1 MALSRGRVTTGQGQ
15 NQYRLV
21 GHPAS
26 GVEPE
31 DVDFLHRMTL
41 HHAGPVL
48 DQLLAS
54 RWWQWYR

>member
-1 MALSRGRVTTGQGQ
+1 MALSREQGDHRPGAE
-15 NQYRLV
+15 QYRLV
-21 GHPAS
+21 GHPAL

-54 RWWQWYR
+54 R

>member
-54 RWWQWYR
+54 R